1 MKAKKFVSMAL
12 ALVMVMSLM
21 VPAFAADET
30 PWYNDGKGEINY
42 TAKTNSFTVDV
53 TVSGAAANVTFNP
66 YKMQVSVD
74 GEYVTDQ
81 IISPAVYLTNKTPIK
96 LAVSATVKGTPTPA
110 VESGEGQRVKSG
122 LTFSTKPLTAA
133 DTGKVAFVYW
143 EIMSASEV
151 GTEPTWTKYDD
162 TLKASFNDLVG
173 TDATKKTA
181 AETALKSF
189 IVVGT
194 SASVAKEVMT
204 LNAVGPEDDPN
215 YAAFH
220 LSGEAVVNPV
230 KTSGTTTTAAPW
242 LATDDFS
249 AVVTLSFA
257 AAAT

>member
-12 ALVMVMSLM
+12 ALVMVMALM
-21 VPAFAADET
+21 IPAFAEDET
-30 PWYNDGKGEINY
+30 PWDGSIAY
-42 TAKTNSFTVDV
+42 TANTKSFTVDV
-53 TVSGAAANVTFNP
+53 TVSGAASNVTFNP

-74 GEYVTDQ
+74 GEYVTEQ

-96 LAVSATVKGTPTPA
+96 LAVSATAKATVPDA
-110 VESGEGQRVKSG
+110 VTTGENQRAKSG
-122 LTFSTKPLTAA
+122 ISFATKPLTAA

-173 TDATKKTA
+173 TDTTKKAA

-189 IVVGT
+189 IVLSKT
-194 SASVAKEVMT
+194 APAAKEVMT

-220 LSGEAVVNPV
+220 LTGEAVVNPV
-230 KTSGTTTTAAPW
+230 SSSGKADNW
-242 LATDDFS
+242 LASDDFS
-249 AVVTLSFA
+249 AVVTLTFA
-257 AAAT
+257 AATT